1 MKEAGKCIIMEDGNR
16 KVEEEIDTK
25 IIVSNVPFVI
35 NCIIQLMSATPNMDS
50 FCGTKGKMK
59 E

>member
-1 MKEAGKCIIMEDGNR
+1 VKEVGKRIIMEDGNR

-25 IIVSNVPFVI
+25 IIVSNVLSVI
-35 NCIIQLMSATPNMDS
+35 NCIIQLMNVTPNKD
-50 FCGTKGKMK
+50 FLHGTKGKMK